1 MRKLAIVSI
10 LLLALALV
18 SSTVSCAQHEIAP
31 NVLHWTGD
39 ETVHTAYGPIKGFE
53 DEAGTWVWKAIPY
66 AKPPAGDLRWKAPQD
81 PDPWNVTRKETE
93 FCSECAQYNIFNSV
107 VGDEDCLYLNIWRPQ
122 SEESNLPVFFWIH
135 GGGNS
140 MGTASDEGYNGA
152 RIASKSNMVVVTV
165 NYRLGPMGWFAR
177 ESLRTGEPGDETDD
191 SGNYGTLDLIKAL
204 EWVQGNIEA
213 FGGEPDS
220 VTIAGES
227 AGAINVFSLLISP
240 PAQNL
245 FHKAI
250 AQSGFPVSNQV
261 AGGEAS
267 ARSVITKLL
276 VNDGIAADQ
285 AAAET
290 YLDSMTNNEVEA
302 YLRSKTAAEL
312 LEGYESSFFG
322 MITFPYIF
330 EDGTVIP
337 DTGFDTF
344 ETGTYPGKVPIILGS
359 TKEETKLF
367 LFMDPSF
374 RGKDELYQIVASYSS
389 DLWKAVGVDNVARNL
404 RSHLD
409 QPDVYGYQ
417 FLWGAV
423 GDTGESVIP
432 DPWGFK
438 LGASHSLDIPFFFGS
453 DIWNGPM
460 GLLVFTEK
468 NRPGREALSDAMMSY
483 VAQFARTGDPNEPGA
498 GLTEWKPWS
507 NGVDE
512 PKCILLDANEDEAKI
527 VMSTVELTESGV
539 KETMESEV
547 PESLYLEALQFIDK
561 MSERFEIDL
570 TLP

>member
-10 LLLALALV
+10 LLLVLALV
-18 SSTVSCAQHEIAP
+18 SSTVSCAQQETAP
-31 NVLHWTGD
+31 DALHWTGA

-66 AKPPAGDLRWKAPQD
+66 AKPPVGELRWKAPQD
-81 PDPWNVTRKETE
+81 PDPWNVTREETE
-93 FCSECAQYNIFNSV
+93 FCSECTQYNISNSV
-107 VGDEDCLYLNIWRPQ
+107 VGNEDCLYLNIWRPQ
-122 SEESNLPVFFWIH
+122 SNERNLPVYFWIH

-140 MGTASDEGYNGA
+140 AGSASNEGYNGA
-152 RIASKSNMVVVTV
+152 NIASKSNMVVVTA
-165 NYRLGPMGWFAR
+165 NYRLGPLGWFAH
-177 ESLRTGEPGDETDD
+177 ESLRTGEPGNEIDD
-191 SGNYGTLDLIKAL
+191 SGNYGTSDLIKAL

-213 FGGEPDS
+213 FGGDLDNI
-220 VTIAGES
+220 TIAGES
-227 AGAINVFSLLISP
+227 AGAINVFSLLISAL
-240 PAQNL
+240 AQDL

-250 AQSGFPVSNQV
+250 AQSGIPVSNSV
-261 AGGEAS
+261 ADGEAS

-276 VNDGIAADQ
+276 VSDGIAADQ
-285 AAAET
+285 VTAET
-290 YLDSMTNNEVEA
+290 YLDSMTNDEVEA

-312 LEGYESSFFG
+312 LEGHKSSFFG

-337 DTGFDTF
+337 DTGFDIL
-344 ETGTYPGKVPIILGS
+344 ETGAYPGKVPIILGS
-359 TKEETKLF
+359 TKEETKMF

-374 RGKDELYQIVASYSS
+374 DGKDELYQIVASYSS
-389 DLWKAVGVDNVARNL
+389 DLWKVIGVDNVARNL

-409 QPDVYGYQ
+409 QPDIYVYQ

-438 LGASHSLDIPFFFGS
+438 LGACHSLDIPFFFGS
-453 DIWNGPM
+453 DIWNDPLS
-460 GLLVFTEK
+460 LLVFTEK
-468 NRPGREALSDAMMSY
+468 NRPGREALSDAMMAY
-483 VAQFARTGDPNEPGA
+483 VARFARTGDPNEPGA

-512 PKCILLDANEDEAKI
+512 PKCILLDANEDEATI

-547 PESLYLEALQFIDK
+547 PESLYSEALQFIDK
-561 MSERFEIDL
+561 ISERFGVDL
-570 TLP
+570 ALP